1 MISKKPQIKLTVV
14 SRVASDMQR
23 EMLPLFKIA
32 VHVQNIFFLP
42 ATPLT
47 ETKH

>member
-47 ETKH
+47 ETKR